1 MIPKAIN
8 PGLRAV
14 FAPLSL
20 VSEELK
26 HITSVKILHSEL
38 ERKGHAFNNHLTE
51 GCWQEPFILMK
62 YCFSNHLQRQH
73 RKCKNE
79 IVLPRMKN
87 RVSWGLNRKQS
98 LIFALSSKEASLM
111 SGGKEMYLVRLFK
124 L

>member
-14 FAPLSL
+14 LALLSL

-26 HITSVKILHSEL
+26 HITSVKPKHSES
-38 ERKGHAFNNHLTE
+38 ERKGQAFNNHLTK
-51 GCWQEPFILMK
+51 GYWQEPIVLMK

-79 IVLPRMKN
+79 IVLPRRRI
-87 RVSWGLNRKQS
+87 RVSWGLN
-98 LIFALSSKEASLM
+98 
-111 SGGKEMYLVRLFK
+111 
-124 L
+124 